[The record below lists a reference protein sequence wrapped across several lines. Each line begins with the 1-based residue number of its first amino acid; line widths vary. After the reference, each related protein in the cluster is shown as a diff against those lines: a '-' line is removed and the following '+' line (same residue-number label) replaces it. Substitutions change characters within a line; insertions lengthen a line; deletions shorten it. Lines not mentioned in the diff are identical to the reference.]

1 MAKLDVSGTFL
12 ITIGHGEG
20 PDTWIALSVSSDD
33 GNPKSLDFQDPDPQ
47 DPFADQPVDV
57 FVALSAMFGA
67 FRIGLRI
74 VEVQEQEPG
83 FYALRVVGPSDL
95 SHIEQT
101 RPSTLGIVVDDGTD
115 RGQALA
121 CSCGAADVTPPFGE
135 RTQEPRG

>member
-1 MAKLDVSGTFL
+1 VAKLDVSGSFL
-12 ITIGHGEG
+12 ITVGGGAG

-33 GNPKSLDFQDPDPQ
+33 GNPKSLDFQDPQSPLS
-47 DPFADQPVDV
+47 DQPVDV
-57 FVALSAMFGA
+57 FVTLSAMFGA
-67 FRIGLRI
+67 FRITLRI

-83 FYALRVVGPSDL
+83 FYALRVEGPSDL
-95 SHIEQT
+95 SHIELT

-135 RTQEPRG
+135 RTQRPPSG